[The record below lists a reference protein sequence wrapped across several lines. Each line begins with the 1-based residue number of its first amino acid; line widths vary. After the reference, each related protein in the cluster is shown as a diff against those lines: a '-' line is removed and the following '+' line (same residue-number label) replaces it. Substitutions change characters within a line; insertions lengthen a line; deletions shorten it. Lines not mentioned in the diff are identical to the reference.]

1 MPNLL
6 EAINAKLKEKGLVG
20 EKWHE
25 LAAFQ
30 GALVQLYRQYY
41 DGEHRLKLTPEMKK
55 MMQITDDRLDRYN
68 ANYSET
74 VVHAMSDRLKVSGI
88 AVKSKT
94 STSAALQDYLKGLG
108 LTVDVK
114 LIADT
119 LQTQFGARDAG
130 DSAQL
135 WIDEIMQANRFDALQ
150 IDVHIATLR
159 DGSTYVMSAWEE
171 GKGVVWAHE
180 PAYDG
185 DCGVLVVWDGKR
197 QNLVAGVKIF
207 RSGDA
212 KHVNIYYP
220 SSVEYYSV
228 DGTDSVDEKL
238 VARKEPAKTAKE
250 GVMVGV
256 PIIPFMNKSGD
267 RKRPKSELVNV
278 IPLQDSL
285 NRGLVSLIMAEELT
299 AFRVLLAKGIDIP
312 GGVTPGMVYKTIVN
326 NPNGGGQLIPTE
338 ADQANAIAAYYSSID
353 LKAIEGS
360 PLVQFIE
367 VADFLIGL
375 IGAVSHTPLP
385 QIMGSD
391 SQSGESLKQRE
402 VGLLGKVGRAQVQVG
417 NAWEDLTKLS
427 ARIQNA
433 FGEKNAPEIIEA
445 VTRWK
450 DAQIRNDGEILTSA
464 DWYWNKGFHR
474 ESLRVMSQSSLANH
488 TEKDIDR
495 LLAERRADMEEDMT
509 AKAPDVPGFEQFA
522 PLDLTA

>member
-30 GALVQLYRQYY
+30 GALVQLYRNYY
-41 DGEHRLKLTPEMKK
+41 DGEHRLKLTNEMKK

-88 AVKSKT
+88 AVKSKAN
-94 STSAALQDYLKGLG
+94 TSAALQDYLKGLG
-108 LTVDVK
+108 LSVDVK
-114 LIADT
+114 AIADT

-130 DSAQL
+130 DAAQL
-135 WIDEIMQANRFDALQ
+135 WIDEIMQANRFDSLQ

-159 DGSTYVMSAWEE
+159 DGSTYVMGAWEE

-207 RSGDA
+207 RSGD
-212 KHVNIYYP
+212 KKLVNIYYP
-220 SSVEYYSV
+220 QTVEYYEV
-228 DGTDSVDEKL
+228 DGSEGVDEKL
-238 VARKEPAKTAKE
+238 MERKEKAQTAKE
-250 GVMVGV
+250 GKIVGV

-299 AFRVLLAKGIDIP
+299 AFRVLLAKGIDIS

-326 NPNGGGQLIPTE
+326 GENGQQLIPTDPE
-338 ADQANAIAAYYSSID
+338 QAKAIADYYNSID

-402 VGLLGKVGRAQVQVG
+402 VGLLGKVGRAQVQIG
-417 NAWEDLTKLS
+417 NAWEDLAKLS
-427 ARIQNA
+427 ARIQSA
-433 FGEKNAPEIIEA
+433 FGEKLAPQIVEA

-450 DAQIRNDGEILTSA
+450 DAQIRNDAEILTSA
-464 DWYWNKGFHR
+464 DWYWSKGFLK

-495 LLAERRADMEEDMT
+495 LLAERRADAAEDMT
-509 AKAPDVPGFEQFA
+509 QKAPSVPGFEQFE
-522 PLDLTA
+522 PLIA